1 MRKQVVIVAVGAF
14 LALMVPTMARA
25 QATISGLVQDS
36 TGAVLPGVTVEASS
50 PALIERIRTAV
61 SDNAGRYTIV
71 DLRPGTY
78 AVSFSLPGF
87 SSIKREGIVVEGA
100 ATVQVNAD
108 LRVGAL
114 EETLTVKGDAPVID
128 VQSVRREFVMNR
140 EMLDA
145 LPVGRSLTAQ
155 VAIIPGVTGQSTA
168 GGVLPTVHGSSAT
181 ETYMYNDGM
190 RAGQHLIG
198 AGTSQGGWSMS
209 EAASAELTYQTGAQ
223 SAEFQVGGVAMN
235 AIPKEGG
242 NLFAGTFVTYG
253 AGSGVQSDNRTPEL
267 KQVIRD
273 ANRLIYTADVDGA
286 FGGPLMKNKL
296 WFFGG
301 GRAVRSKSYVADVYY
316 PDGSQAITG
325 PSSTEDYVLR
335 LTYQAT
341 PRNKF
346 RFSFDKHVQLS
357 LNASVGPGVLG
368 SVSTGAIAP
377 EAAYDIHIPQV
388 YAPQVKW
395 NSPVT
400 NRLLLEAAFSTHYM
414 HWRHQFNPSV
424 GPLDVAHTE
433 ATTGVLTVA
442 SDSRYDN
449 LSNADNLV
457 ASASYVTG
465 SHNIKTG
472 IVQRWGYMDQS
483 RPYTGDILR
492 LTFVGNVPN
501 SVTVLNTPVN
511 EYDSIN
517 ADLGAYAQDRWT
529 LGRTTL
535 NLGAR
540 YDRFNAS
547 TAAQSAPA
555 GRFVPARTFA
565 PIENLPNW
573 NDWAV
578 RLGVAHD
585 LFGNGK
591 TAVKGNVNK
600 YVAGES
606 MNSTSPYNPMGL
618 QSDARAWVDVNRDR
632 TVLNSDGSV
641 QYNEIG
647 PTRNANF
654 GLNAG
659 TTHLDPSIPRS
670 YNWEEIVSVQ
680 QELRAGLAVTAGY
693 YSRQYYNLT
702 WTDNLLVNPG
712 LDYIPFTFTGP
723 SDPRLP
729 GGGGEVITMYNLAPA
744 KLGVV
749 DNLVKASPTRRQSY
763 SGFEATVTG
772 RIRNGAFFTGGVTTE
787 RTSLYNCDVDNPNSF
802 RFCDNTPPYRTMGKL
817 SGSYPLPYA
826 FQASAVL
833 RILPGNPLAA
843 NYTVTSAIAGVP
855 LTGGGTL
862 SVNLVE
868 PGQMFGPYQNQ
879 LDLRVMRTFRFG
891 DVRMQGLLDLYNA
904 LNASAVTTFTQTY
917 GPNWLRPQAILN
929 ARYLRFGVQMD
940 F

>member
-1 MRKQVVIVAVGAF
+1 MRKQVVSVAVGA
-14 LALMVPTMARA
+14 LIALMVPTLARA
-25 QATISGLVQDS
+25 QATISGVVRDS

-50 PALIERIRTAV
+50 PALIEQSRTAI
-61 SDNAGRYTIV
+61 SDSAGRYTIV

-78 AVSFSLPGF
+78 AVSFGLPGF
-87 SSIKREGIVVEGA
+87 SNVKREGIVLEGA
-100 ATVQVNAD
+100 ATVQVNGD

-114 EETLTVKGDAPVID
+114 EETLTVTGAAPVVD
-128 VQSVRREFVMNR
+128 VQSTRREFVINR
-140 EMLDA
+140 DMLDA

-155 VAIIPGVTGQSTA
+155 VAIIPGVTGVNTA
-168 GGVLPTVHGSSAT
+168 GGVLPTVHGSSAN

-209 EAASAELTYQTGAQ
+209 EAASAELSYQTGAQ

-242 NLFAGTFVTYG
+242 NTISGTLVAYG
-253 AGSGVQSDNRTPEL
+253 AGSGVQSDNRTDEL
-267 KQVIRD
+267 KQSIRD

-286 FGGPLMKNKL
+286 FGGPLVKNKL

-316 PDGSQAITG
+316 KDGTQAVNG
-325 PSSTEDYVLR
+325 PNSTNDYVLR

-346 RFSFDKHVQLS
+346 RATFDKHEQLN

-368 SVSTGAIAP
+368 SATSGAIAP
-377 EAAYDIHIPQV
+377 EAAYDIHIPVV

-395 NSPVT
+395 TSPLT

-424 GPLDVAHTE
+424 GPIDVANLE

-449 LSNADNLV
+449 LSNARNLV

-465 SHNIKTG
+465 SHNFKTG

-483 RPYTGDILR
+483 RPYTGDIQR
-492 LTFVGNVPN
+492 LVFVGGVPN
-501 SVTVLNTPVN
+501 TVRVLNTPVS
-511 EYDSIN
+511 EYDTIN
-517 ADLGAYAQDRWT
+517 ADLGAYGQDRWT

-535 NLGAR
+535 NIGAR
-540 YDRFNAS
+540 YDYFNAS

-555 GRFVPARTFA
+555 GRFVPARSFA
-565 PIENLPNW
+565 PIEDLPNW
-573 NDWAV
+573 KDWAI

-591 TAVKGNVNK
+591 TAIKGNVSK

-606 MNSTSPYNPMGL
+606 LNSTSPYNPMGL
-618 QSDARAWVDVNRDR
+618 QTDDRAWVDVNRDR
-632 TVLNSDGSV
+632 TVLNPDGSV

-659 TTHLDPSIPRS
+659 TTHLDASIPRGH
-670 YNWEEIVSVQ
+670 NWEEMVSIQ
-680 QELRAGLAVTAGY
+680 QEFRQGFAVTAGY
-693 YSRQYYNLT
+693 YRRQYSNLT
-702 WTDNLLVNPG
+702 WTDNLLVDPY
-712 LDYIPFTFTGP
+712 LDYNPFTIVGP

-729 GGGGEVITMYNLAPA
+729 GGGGERITMYNLAPS
-744 KLGVV
+744 KLGLV
-749 DNLVKASPTRRQSY
+749 DNLVKASATRRQDY
-763 SGFEATVTG
+763 SGFEVTANA
-772 RIRNGAFFTGGVTTE
+772 RLRNGAFFTGGVTTE
-787 RTSLYNCDVDNPNSF
+787 HTPTYNCDVDNPNSF
-802 RFCDNTPPYRTMGKL
+802 RFCDNSQPYRTMGKL
-817 SGSYPLPYA
+817 TGSYPLPYA
-826 FQASAVL
+826 FQVSGVL

-855 LTGGGTL
+855 LTGGGSLT
-862 SVNLVE
+862 VNLVE
-868 PGQMFGPYQNQ
+868 PGTLYGPYQNQ
-879 LDLRVMRTFRFG
+879 LDLRIMKTFRFG
-891 DVRMQGLLDLYNA
+891 HMRTQGLLDLYNA
-904 LNASAVTTFTQTY
+904 LNSSAVTTFTQTF